1 MTDAQNGD
9 MAEAKDTT
17 PPPSLKTLEILAR
30 YDVLITPAEISGD
43 FWPVF
48 VEAVMMHPKPIM
60 LHCSGEGGSAFTLY
74 QLIGLIRQH
83 GRFIG
88 VLHADAA
95 SAHSILFAACQ
106 TRYVSPLGSIS
117 VHRCVSSGG
126 WQMGVK
132 AAREAMLR
140 YERMDKLHAQIM
152 ADACHSLYDAD
163 FWLKAFDDAEA
174 GLKEF
179 DAECLI
185 DMEMARPIAEMP
197 DDL

>member
-1 MTDAQNGD
+1 MIDEQTGD
-9 MAEAKDTT
+9 MVEAKDATT
-17 PPPSLKTLEILAR
+17 PPSLKTLDLLVR
-30 YDVLITPAEISGD
+30 YGVLITPAEISGD

-48 VEAVMMHPKPIM
+48 VEAVMMHPKPIT

-106 TRYVSPLGSIS
+106 SRYVSPLGSIS
-117 VHRCVSSGG
+117 VHRCVSTGG
-126 WQMGVK
+126 WQMGAK
-132 AAREAMLR
+132 AAREALFR

-152 ADACHSLYDAD
+152 ADACHSAYDVD
-163 FWLKAFDDAEA
+163 FWLTAFDEA
-174 GLKEF
+174 GSGMKEF
-179 DAECLI
+179 DAQHLI
-185 DMEMARPIAEMP
+185 DMGMAKPISEMP
-197 DDL
+197 A